1 MTQSSDLI
9 HDRIFRVRGLRVILD
24 VDLAQLYDVPNK
36 RLNEQVR
43 RNREKFPEDFCFQLS
58 RDEVANLKSQF
69 ATSSSGHGGVRKLP
83 WVFSEHGA
91 LMAANILRSVRATK
105 MAIYVVRA
113 FVKQRE
119 AIATNTAILKRL
131 AEVDK
136 TLLNTTPRCRYFGKN
151 CNHCLPHLLPIVPS
165 GKLDSIREPAIQVE
179 NIPTQISMSCRDA
192 PHLSDVACRM
202 RGCSAP
208 NARHRIR
215 VACSSRRA
223 H

>member
-1 MTQSSDLI
+1 LSSTATVPGTGLQKPYLAMPQSSDLI
-9 HDRIFRVRGLRVILD
+9 HDRIFRLRGLRVILD

-136 TLLNTTPRCRYFGKN
+136 TLFEHDAALQILWKKLQP
-151 CNHCLPHLLPIVPS
+151 LLAAPPPDRPKRKIGFYS
-165 GKLDSIREPAIQVE
+165 GTGNS
-179 NIPTQISMSCRDA
+179 
-192 PHLSDVACRM
+192 
-202 RGCSAP
+202 G
-208 NARHRIR
+208 
-215 VACSSRRA
+215 
-223 H
+223 

>member
-1 MTQSSDLI
+1 MPQSSDLI
-9 HDRIFRVRGLRVILD
+9 HDRIFRLRGLRVILD

-136 TLLNTTPRCRYFGKN
+136 TLFEHDAALQILWKKLQP
-151 CNHCLPHLLPIVPS
+151 LLAAPPPDRPKRKIGFYS
-165 GKLDSIREPAIQVE
+165 GTGNS
-179 NIPTQISMSCRDA
+179 
-192 PHLSDVACRM
+192 
-202 RGCSAP
+202 G
-208 NARHRIR
+208 
-215 VACSSRRA
+215 
-223 H
+223 